1 MSKVVDADIE
11 DLARAIAKAIGRSG
25 GGGPAVDYSKIGGP
39 DLASKIEGSITNPL
53 MAGLSKIPG
62 AGNEVVAS
70 LKQSQSAFMD
80 LSKVGAGFRGDLL
93 GLSIAAANSRMTI
106 SEFADVIKR
115 NSESLVGLGGSVTRG
130 AEAFATLSKEFHD
143 SPAADSLKLLGYTS
157 KDLNEVLMVQMG
169 SMRYTQK
176 MDEAGKKQAV
186 ESATKLAEQM
196 DEMARL
202 TGKSREEQAAQMKKA
217 QEDAQIEAKMKLIG
231 LKEGPEA
238 EAKARALFTQQYNEA
253 QLRGQGQMF
262 KEVFATGQIM
272 SREAATQAALN
283 SQQAAATRD
292 SALATAKGNESAAL
306 AANERARKAAY
317 DDSKDP
323 AKLQMIALGSA
334 GGEASKAL
342 GDNMMANRGVTDA
355 LKRLELESGGTAT
368 NFAELNKRL
377 KENLEQE
384 KAGKDNNNKQ
394 VNEIAKTNILFEARM
409 KDAAAG
415 MNEYLLKPLY
425 KLGPGIDQ
433 FAKYLQDAQ
442 KDFGGSGKGIRPAI
456 AETASGK
463 GKSDDS
469 AEGMF
474 LGALRSASKE
484 LNEASKAAG
493 IAIGGIAKEMG
504 NVAKTNFESLAKL
517 GEWSKEFRK
526 DLDETLGKWKTDAGK
541 QTPPTPPEKTG
552 PTIKRNTGSIGM
564 SGKMFE
570 DWGEGTLVELHGIE
584 GVLTQEQMI
593 KLAKGMG
600 SEGAAKAFGGLKGQL
615 DKVKDSG
622 QIDLSKISK
631 DISTSVSGQT
641 VKTEP
646 KVEVKPS
653 TAPSKVEVINW
664 PKELGKIAEAATTKP
679 SEPAK
684 KEEAKATEPKP
695 ATQASVR
702 AVDNKIENEPK
713 PATQAS
719 VRAVD
724 NALEIPKP
732 DWKSAAGEF
741 GEEMK
746 LPFGSMMDEF
756 GSNFD
761 KVISDVN
768 QSLGDV
774 NIDQFSV
781 NLESINKDLID
792 ALPVI
797 EVSKQQEEF
806 KSKFTEDQKKFI
818 GDFQGMSKENQEF
831 TTFALKRQQD
841 IDSEIIQ
848 KHNNIVND
856 LQKAKNERELTEEEE
871 HQLSESQLIETRY
884 KEQVAQRQ
892 EQLDM
897 IKNIDSL
904 ADELELE
911 RLDQQARKE
920 LELMKGANEER
931 LDANHLAM
939 LEANQM
945 FDMLPDYVTEAKDAM
960 MLEMN
965 DIKGDIEDV
974 MSGIEFEPIEISDLV
989 SENDTD
995 YISSA
1000 IKDALPFD
1008 EMGGVD
1014 EATKQQEDMN
1024 LFADDM
1030 RAGITEVSND
1040 IQDNLGSMIDDAAFA
1055 AGPGDASVAG
1065 MDFASG
1071 PGDASVAGI
1080 DYAAPE
1086 PVKQALDSTNP
1097 FFNDKGEVD
1106 LNSINLPGMKKFG
1119 ADLKSQTAA
1128 AGKKDENQS
1137 DAETAR
1143 LQRQAEKKET
1153 SSTETK
1159 TESKTAAATTKDST
1173 LNDVVKQLSSLNKSI
1188 RDLIDQNGKLLGD
1201 QIRATK
1207 SNNKNNFVGA

>member
-1 MSKVVDADIE
+1 MKVADADVE
-11 DLARAIAKAIGRSG
+11 ELARAIGKAIGRSG
-25 GGGPAVDYSKIGGP
+25 GGGAGPSVDYSKIGGP

-106 SEFADVIKR
+106 SEFADVIRK

-176 MDEAGKKQAV
+176 MDEAGKKQAL
-186 ESATKLAEQM
+186 ESAAKLAEQM
-196 DEMARL
+196 DEMSRL

-238 EAKARALFTQQYNEA
+238 EAKARALFAQQYNEA

-292 SALATAKGNESAAL
+292 SALATAKGNESAAM

-323 AKLQMIALGSA
+323 SKLQIIALGAA

-342 GDNMMANRGVTDA
+342 GENMMANRGVTDA

-456 AETASGK
+456 AETAAGK

-474 LGALRSASKE
+474 LSALRGASGE
-484 LNEASKAAG
+484 LQKAAEAAG
-493 IAIGGIAKEMG
+493 VAIGAITKEMG
-504 NVAKTNFESLAKL
+504 NVIKQNFETFSQLKD
-517 GEWSKEFRK
+517 WSTKFRK
-526 DLDETLGKWKTDAGK
+526 DLDETLGKYKQDAGK
-541 QTPPTPPEKTG
+541 QTPPSTTPQPG
-552 PTIKRNTGSIGM
+552 TIKRNSGSIGM

-570 DWGEGTLVELHGIE
+570 DWGEGTLVELHGME
-584 GVLTQEQMI
+584 AVLTQDQMI

-600 SEGAAKAFGGLKGQL
+600 GEGAAKAFGGLKGQL

-622 QIDLSKISK
+622 QLDLSKISK
-631 DISTSVSGQT
+631 DITTSVSGQT
-641 VKTEP
+641 AKIEP
-646 KVEVKPS
+646 KVEVKTS
-653 TAPSKVEVINW
+653 TGPSKVEVINW
-664 PKELGKIAEAATTKP
+664 PKELGKIAEVASKP
-679 SEPAK
+679 TEPK
-684 KEEAKATEPKP
+684 KEEAKPVESKPTEAKPVEAKP

-702 AVDNKIENEPK
+702 AVDNKIDSGPST
-713 PATQAS
+713 ATQAS

-724 NALEIPKP
+724 NKIDSGPSTATQASVRAVDNVLDLTKLN
-732 DWKSAAGEF
+732 WKSAAGEF
-741 GEEMK
+741 GEELK
-746 LPFGSMMDEF
+746 LPFGSLSDEF

-761 KVISDVN
+761 DIIK
-768 QSLGDV
+768 
-774 NIDQFSV
+774 NI
-781 NLESINKDLID
+781 ESTLSGI
-792 ALPVI
+792 
-797 EVSKQQEEF
+797 
-806 KSKFTEDQKKFI
+806 
-818 GDFQGMSKENQEF
+818 DFQAF
-831 TTFALKRQQD
+831 D
-841 IDSEIIQ
+841 IEDM
-848 KHNNIVND
+848 
-856 LQKAKNERELTEEEE
+856 
-871 HQLSESQLIETRY
+871 LSES
-884 KEQVAQRQ
+884 
-892 EQLDM
+892 
-897 IKNIDSL
+897 
-904 ADELELE
+904 LE
-911 RLDQQARKE
+911 
-920 LELMKGANEER
+920 EE
-931 LDANHLAM
+931 M
-939 LEANQM
+939 
-945 FDMLPDYVTEAKDAM
+945 
-960 MLEMN
+960 
-965 DIKGDIEDV
+965 
-974 MSGIEFEPIEISDLV
+974 
-989 SENDTD
+989 D

-1014 EATKQQEDMN
+1014 EATSQQESMS

-1030 RAGITEVSND
+1030 RAGIEEVSND
-1040 IQDNLGSMIDDAAFA
+1040 IQNNLGSMLDEYNQDDTEEEDTDYISSAIKDALPLDDLGEKFGDIAQDIDENFSSMIDDAAFS

-1065 MDFASG
+1065 MDF
-1071 PGDASVAGI
+1071 V
-1080 DYAAPE
+1080 APE
-1086 PVKQALDSTNP
+1086 PVQQALDTTNP
-1097 FFNDKGEVD
+1097 FLNSKGEVD

-1128 AGKKDENQS
+1128 AAKKDENQT

-1143 LQRQAEKKET
+1143 LQRQAEQKKDSTAPESKAET
-1153 SSTETK
+1153 
-1159 TESKTAAATTKDST
+1159 KTAAATSKDAT

-1188 RDLIDQNGKLLGD
+1188 KDLIDQNGKLLGD

>member
-1 MSKVVDADIE
+1 MKVADADVE
-11 DLARAIAKAIGRSG
+11 ELARAIGKAIGRSG
-25 GGGPAVDYSKIGGP
+25 GGGAGPSVDYSKIGGP

-106 SEFADVIKR
+106 SEFADVIRK

-176 MDEAGKKQAV
+176 MDEAGKKQAL
-186 ESATKLAEQM
+186 ESAAKLAEQM
-196 DEMARL
+196 DEMSRL

-238 EAKARALFTQQYNEA
+238 EAKARALFAQQYNEA

-272 SREAATQAALN
+272 SKEAATQAALN

-306 AANERARKAAY
+306 AANERAREAAY

-323 AKLQMIALGSA
+323 SKLQIIALGAA

-342 GDNMMANRGVTDA
+342 GENMMANRGVTDA

-456 AETASGK
+456 AETAAGK

-474 LGALRSASKE
+474 LSALRGASGE
-484 LNEASKAAG
+484 LQKAAEAAG
-493 IAIGGIAKEMG
+493 VAIGAITKEMG
-504 NVAKTNFESLAKL
+504 NVIKQNFETFSQLKD
-517 GEWSKEFRK
+517 WSTKFRK
-526 DLDETLGKWKTDAGK
+526 DLDETLGKYKQDAGK
-541 QTPPTPPEKTG
+541 QTPPSTTPQPG
-552 PTIKRNTGSIGM
+552 TIKRNSGSIGM

-570 DWGEGTLVELHGIE
+570 DWGEGTLVELHGME
-584 GVLTQEQMI
+584 AVLTQDQMI

-600 SEGAAKAFGGLKGQL
+600 GEGAAKAFGGLKGQL

-622 QIDLSKISK
+622 QLDLSKISK
-631 DISTSVSGQT
+631 DITTSVSGQT
-641 VKTEP
+641 AKIEP
-646 KVEVKPS
+646 KVEVKTS
-653 TAPSKVEVINW
+653 TGPSKVEVINW
-664 PKELGKIAEAATTKP
+664 PKELGKIAEVASKP
-679 SEPAK
+679 TEPK
-684 KEEAKATEPKP
+684 KEEAKPVESKPTEAKPVEAKP

-702 AVDNKIENEPK
+702 AVDNVLDLTKLN
-713 PATQAS
+713 
-719 VRAVD
+719 
-724 NALEIPKP
+724 
-732 DWKSAAGEF
+732 WKSAAGEF
-741 GEEMK
+741 GEELK
-746 LPFGSMMDEF
+746 LPFGSLSDEF

-761 KVISDVN
+761 DIIK
-768 QSLGDV
+768 
-774 NIDQFSV
+774 NI
-781 NLESINKDLID
+781 ESTLSGI
-792 ALPVI
+792 
-797 EVSKQQEEF
+797 
-806 KSKFTEDQKKFI
+806 
-818 GDFQGMSKENQEF
+818 DFQAF
-831 TTFALKRQQD
+831 D
-841 IDSEIIQ
+841 IEDM
-848 KHNNIVND
+848 
-856 LQKAKNERELTEEEE
+856 
-871 HQLSESQLIETRY
+871 LSES
-884 KEQVAQRQ
+884 
-892 EQLDM
+892 
-897 IKNIDSL
+897 
-904 ADELELE
+904 LEE
-911 RLDQQARKE
+911 G
-920 LELMKGANEER
+920 M
-931 LDANHLAM
+931 
-939 LEANQM
+939 
-945 FDMLPDYVTEAKDAM
+945 
-960 MLEMN
+960 
-965 DIKGDIEDV
+965 
-974 MSGIEFEPIEISDLV
+974 
-989 SENDTD
+989 D

-1014 EATKQQEDMN
+1014 EATSQQESMS

-1030 RAGITEVSND
+1030 RAGIEEVSNDIQNNLGSMLDEYNKDDTEEEDTDYISSAIKDALPLDEMAGLDEAIKQQEDLSLFADDMRAGIEEVSND
-1040 IQDNLGSMIDDAAFA
+1040 IQDNLGSMLDEYNQNDTAEEDADYISAAIKDALPFDEMAGLDEAIKQQEDLSLFADDMRAGIEEVSNDIQDNLGSMLDEYNQDDTEEEDTDYISSAIKDALPLDDLGEKFGDIAQDIDENFSSMIDDAAFS

-1065 MDFASG
+1065 MDF
-1071 PGDASVAGI
+1071 V
-1080 DYAAPE
+1080 APE
-1086 PVKQALDSTNP
+1086 PVQQALDTTNP
-1097 FFNDKGEVD
+1097 FLNSKGEVD

-1128 AGKKDENQS
+1128 AAKKDENQT

-1143 LQRQAEKKET
+1143 LQRQAEQKKDSTAPESKAET
-1153 SSTETK
+1153 
-1159 TESKTAAATTKDST
+1159 KTAAATSKDAT

-1188 RDLIDQNGKLLGD
+1188 KDLIDQNGKLLGD

>member
-1 MSKVVDADIE
+1 MKVADADVE
-11 DLARAIAKAIGRSG
+11 ELARAIGKAIGRSSG
-25 GGGPAVDYSKIGGP
+25 GGAGPSVDYSKIGGP

-93 GLSIAAANSRMTI
+93 GLSIAAANSRTTI
-106 SEFADVIKR
+106 SEFADIIRK

-176 MDEAGKKQAV
+176 MDEAGKKQAL
-186 ESATKLAEQM
+186 ESAAKLAEQM
-196 DEMARL
+196 DEMSRL

-238 EAKARALFTQQYNEA
+238 EAKARALFAQQYNEA

-292 SALATAKGNESAAL
+292 SALATAKGNESAAM

-323 AKLQMIALGSA
+323 SKLQIIALGAA

-342 GDNMMANRGVTDA
+342 GENMMANRGVTDA

-456 AETASGK
+456 AETAAGK

-474 LGALRSASKE
+474 LSALRGASGE
-484 LNEASKAAG
+484 LQKAAEAAG
-493 IAIGGIAKEMG
+493 VAIGAITKEMG
-504 NVAKTNFESLAKL
+504 NVIKQNFETFSQLKD
-517 GEWSKEFRK
+517 WSTKFRK
-526 DLDETLGKWKTDAGK
+526 DLDETLGKYKQDAGK
-541 QTPPTPPEKTG
+541 QTPPSTTPQPG
-552 PTIKRNTGSIGM
+552 TIKRNSGSIGM

-570 DWGEGTLVELHGIE
+570 DWGEGTLVELHGME
-584 GVLTQEQMI
+584 AVLTQDQMI

-600 SEGAAKAFGGLKGQL
+600 GEGAAKAFGGLKGQL

-622 QIDLSKISK
+622 QLDLSKISK
-631 DISTSVSGQT
+631 DITTSVSGQT
-641 VKTEP
+641 AKIEP
-646 KVEVKPS
+646 KVEVKTS
-653 TAPSKVEVINW
+653 TGPSKVEVINW
-664 PKELGKIAEAATTKP
+664 PKELGKIAEVASKP
-679 SEPAK
+679 TEPK
-684 KEEAKATEPKP
+684 KEEAKPVESKPTEAKPVEAKP

-702 AVDNKIENEPK
+702 AVDNKIDSGPST
-713 PATQAS
+713 ATQAS

-724 NALEIPKP
+724 NVLDLTKLN
-732 DWKSAAGEF
+732 WKSAAGEF
-741 GEEMK
+741 GEELK
-746 LPFGSMMDEF
+746 LPFGSLSDEF

-761 KVISDVN
+761 DIIK
-768 QSLGDV
+768 
-774 NIDQFSV
+774 NI
-781 NLESINKDLID
+781 ESTLSGI
-792 ALPVI
+792 
-797 EVSKQQEEF
+797 
-806 KSKFTEDQKKFI
+806 
-818 GDFQGMSKENQEF
+818 DFQAF
-831 TTFALKRQQD
+831 D
-841 IDSEIIQ
+841 IEDM
-848 KHNNIVND
+848 
-856 LQKAKNERELTEEEE
+856 
-871 HQLSESQLIETRY
+871 LSES
-884 KEQVAQRQ
+884 
-892 EQLDM
+892 
-897 IKNIDSL
+897 
-904 ADELELE
+904 LE
-911 RLDQQARKE
+911 
-920 LELMKGANEER
+920 EE
-931 LDANHLAM
+931 M
-939 LEANQM
+939 
-945 FDMLPDYVTEAKDAM
+945 
-960 MLEMN
+960 
-965 DIKGDIEDV
+965 
-974 MSGIEFEPIEISDLV
+974 
-989 SENDTD
+989 D

-1014 EATKQQEDMN
+1014 EATSQQESMS

-1030 RAGITEVSND
+1030 RAGIEEVSND
-1040 IQDNLGSMIDDAAFA
+1040 IQDNLGSMLDEYNQDDTAEEDADYISAAIKDALPFDEMAGLDEAIKQQEDLSLFADDMRAGIEEVSNDIQDNLGSMLDEYNQDDTEEEDTDYISSAIKDALPLDDLGEKFGDIAQDIDENFSSMIDDAAFA

-1065 MDFASG
+1065 MDFAAG
-1071 PGDASVAGI
+1071 PGDASVAGM
-1080 DYAAPE
+1080 DFVAPE
-1086 PVKQALDSTNP
+1086 PVQQALDTTNP
-1097 FFNDKGEVD
+1097 FLNSKGEVD

-1128 AGKKDENQS
+1128 AAKKDENQT

-1143 LQRQAEKKET
+1143 LQRQAEQKKD
-1153 SSTETK
+1153 STAL
-1159 TESKTAAATTKDST
+1159 ESKADTKTAAATSKDAT

-1188 RDLIDQNGKLLGD
+1188 KDLIDQNGKLLGD